1 MPVEKLFKKLNDY
14 LDKSERKKKAHC
26 ERIDTLLEKLNEKE
40 KDFVGQLEN
49 ETDPDKR
56 KRLKI
61 ELKIVQAH
69 LEKARIRREDLEV
82 KCR

>member
-14 LDKSERKKKAHC
+14 LDKGERKKKAHC
-26 ERIDTLLEKLNEKE
+26 ERIDGLLDKLNEKA
-40 KDFVGQLEN
+40 KDFEGQLEQ
-49 ETDPDKR
+49 ETDPDAR

-69 LEKARIRREDLEV
+69 LAKARLRREDLEI
-82 KCR
+82 KCK